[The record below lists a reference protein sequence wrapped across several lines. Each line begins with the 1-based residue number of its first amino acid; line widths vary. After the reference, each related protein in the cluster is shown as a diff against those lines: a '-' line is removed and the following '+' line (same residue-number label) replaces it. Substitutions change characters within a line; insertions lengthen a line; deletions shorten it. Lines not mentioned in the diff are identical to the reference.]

1 MRKYIILLTAL
12 FTIGCQQGAMAQK
25 SADQSKEQKLL
36 ASEAKYLA
44 KEGWKPIPGFKS
56 VKEQLGETVSYS
68 KNNDSTYILGASNAE
83 AEDLITAYHRAYYDA
98 LVDIAHKRLSEMD
111 MYVMSDT
118 VTVSAPSEPKAPE
131 FESKH
136 LISITGLVKHDVK
149 MQDDVESEKWDI
161 SYLFEIA
168 GIRSGSHSDGNSPS
182 TFASRV
188 NDLAE
193 SEDVKTCYGIYRV
206 QKNGKIEV
214 RLMLAAPKK

>member
-12 FTIGCQQGAMAQK
+12 FTLGGQQGAMAQK
-25 SADQSKEQKLL
+25 SADRIKEQKLL
-36 ASEAKYLA
+36 ASEAKHLA

-56 VKEQLGETVSYS
+56 VKEQLDEMDTYC
-68 KNNDSTYILGASNAE
+68 KDKDSTYILGASRAE

-98 LVDIAHKRLSEMD
+98 LVDIAHERLSEMG
-111 MYVMSDT
+111 MYVISDT
-118 VTVSAPSEPKAPE
+118 VTVSAPSEPKAPGL
-131 FESKH
+131 ESKD

-149 MQDDVESEKWDI
+149 SQDDVESEKWDI

-168 GIRSGSHSDGNSPS
+168 GIHSGTISVSNSSS
-182 TFASRV
+182 TFKSSINGLV
-188 NDLAE
+188 K

-206 QKNGKIEV
+206 KKNGWIEV